1 MTNSAPQAVLDKM
14 ETDEAFA
21 VRVKDAGGP
30 EQSLAMLR
38 DDGFDVTAE
47 EMRDALVD
55 RYADSLSAEQL
66 DALAGGG
73 DDVAIAAVVVIPI
86 AAGVGMAAAGAAV
99 V

>member
-1 MTNSAPQAVLDKM
+1 MTNAAAQAVIDKM

-30 EQSLAMLR
+30 ELSLAMLR
-38 DDGFDVTAE
+38 NEGFDVTAN

-55 RYADSLSAEQL
+55 RYGDSLTTEQL
-66 DALAGGG
+66 DALAGGRT
-73 DDVAIAAVVVIPI
+73 DVEIATIVALPLV
-86 AAGVGMAAAGAAV
+86 AGVGMAAAGAAV

>member
-1 MTNSAPQAVLDKM
+1 MTNSAAQAVLDKM

-66 DALAGGG
+66 DALAGGR

>member
-1 MTNSAPQAVLDKM
+1 MTNSSAQAVLDKM

-66 DALAGGG
+66 DALAGGR